1 MSASTTSD
9 VYGFCLLTGCNASG
23 VKMVQVTGGGFPD
36 SNNGHQIYNIGGYYN
51 SASTISSI
59 SVFSAAGNFDA
70 GTVYVYT
77 SA

>member
-1 MSASTTSD
+1 L
-9 VYGFCLLTGCNASG
+9 FITGCNASG
-23 VKMVQVTGGGFPD
+23 LKMIQSNGGALPD
-36 SNNGHQIYNIGGYYN
+36 GASAGQFYNIGGYYN

-59 SVFSAAGNFDA
+59 SVFSASGNFDA